1 MKKIYY
7 LFCLILIGQAAQAQ
21 DLDKEKLLD
30 LYQNQ
35 RYAEAA
41 TYLQRIYPPN
51 TNDVKALTQIA
62 YCNMMA
68 GNLPNAESNYLKIN
82 ELQPNSLPV
91 LFSLASINTKR
102 GNNFKATSYLKQLI
116 SLDSTSFNAFKRL
129 ADLTDSVENKV
140 LYLKK
145 ANQLNANDA
154 DVAYDL
160 AIQYRN
166 LKLYEP
172 AYKVLKIAI
181 AADTGNFI
189 LQQALLPIA
198 NQLKKYNEVVST
210 GLKLLANGA
219 DANVIKDVGSA
230 YYFLNDYQKCL
241 KYYKILEAMDAQN
254 EAILYFMSISYR
266 ELKNY
271 EMAATYAKK
280 TIEEGI
286 SPNVALYYSLLAGIY
301 EEKQQYTTALNAYQ
315 KGLTFS
321 NYTSIYYRMALL
333 YDLKLNR
340 TKDAIKYYNLYL
352 KNKPNT
358 KVEANQITY
367 TIDRI
372 AELTK
377 PKPKL

>member
-1 MKKIYY
+1 MKN
-7 LFCLILIGQAAQAQ
+7 LFLVLIILIGQVAKAQ
-21 DLDKEKLLD
+21 DVTLDKEKLLE

-35 RYAEAA
+35 RYADAA
-41 TYLQRIYPPN
+41 SYLQSIYPAN
-51 TNDVKALTQIA
+51 TTDVKALSQIA

-68 GNLPNAESNYLKIN
+68 GNLPSAEKNYLTIN
-82 ELQPNSLPV
+82 EVQPNTVPV
-91 LFSLASINTKR
+91 LFSLASINAKR
-102 GNNFKATSYLKQLI
+102 GNNQKAAGYLLQI
-116 SLDSTSFNAFKRL
+116 IGLDSTSFNAYKRL

-145 ANQLNANDA
+145 ANQLNATDA

-166 LKLYEP
+166 LKQYDP

-198 NQLKKYNEVVST
+198 NQLKKYNEVIT
-210 GLKLLANGA
+210 IGLKLLANGA

-230 YYFLNDYQKCL
+230 YYFLNDYKQCL

-280 TIEEGI
+280 TIDEGI

-321 NYTSIYYRMALL
+321 NYNSIYYRMALL

-352 KNKPNT
+352 KSKPNA

-367 TIDRI
+367 TKDRI
-372 AELTK
+372 VELTK
-377 PKPKL
+377 PKP

>member
-1 MKKIYY
+1 MKN
-7 LFCLILIGQAAQAQ
+7 LFLVLIILIGQVAKAQ
-21 DLDKEKLLD
+21 DVTLDKEKLLE

-35 RYAEAA
+35 RYADAA
-41 TYLQRIYPPN
+41 SYLQSIYPAN
-51 TNDVKALTQIA
+51 TTDVKALSQIA

-68 GNLPNAESNYLKIN
+68 GNLPSAEKNYLTIN
-82 ELQPNSLPV
+82 EVQPNTVPV
-91 LFSLASINTKR
+91 LFSLASINAKR
-102 GNNFKATSYLKQLI
+102 GNNQKAAGYLLQI
-116 SLDSTSFNAFKRL
+116 IGLDSTSFNAYKRL

-145 ANQLNANDA
+145 ANQLNATDA

-166 LKLYEP
+166 LKQYDP

-198 NQLKKYNEVVST
+198 NQLKKYNEVIT
-210 GLKLLANGA
+210 IGLKLLANGA

-230 YYFLNDYQKCL
+230 YYFLNDYKQCL

-280 TIEEGI
+280 TIDEGI

-301 EEKQQYTTALNAYQ
+301 EEKQHYTTALNAYQ

-321 NYTSIYYRMALL
+321 NYNSIYYRMALL

-352 KNKPNT
+352 KSKPNA

-367 TIDRI
+367 TKDRI
-372 AELTK
+372 VELTK
-377 PKPKL
+377 PKP

>member
-1 MKKIYY
+1 MKNFI
-7 LFCLILIGQAAQAQ
+7 LVCLLLASQALIAQTTN
-21 DLDKEKLLD
+21 LDKEKLLEF
-30 LYQNQ
+30 YQNQ

-41 TYLQRIYPPN
+41 AYLQSIYPSN
-51 TNDVKALTQIA
+51 TTDVKALSQIA

-68 GNLPNAESNYLKIN
+68 GNLPHAEKNYLAIN
-82 ELQPNSLPV
+82 ELQPNTLPV
-91 LFSLASINTKR
+91 LFSLATINAKR
-102 GNNFKATSYLKQLI
+102 GNNPKATTYLLQVI
-116 SLDSTSFNAFKRL
+116 GLDSTSFNAYKRL
-129 ADLTDSVENKV
+129 ANLTDSVESKV
-140 LYLKK
+140 LYLQK

-166 LKLYEP
+166 LKQYEP

-198 NQLKKYNEVVST
+198 NQLKKYNEVITV
-210 GLKLLANGA
+210 GLKLLANGT

-230 YYFLNDYQKCL
+230 YYYLNEYQKCL

-280 TIEEGI
+280 TIAEGI

-301 EEKQQYTTALNAYQ
+301 EEKQQYTTAINAYQ

-321 NYTSIYYRMALL
+321 NYNSIYYRMALL

-340 TKDAIKYYNLYL
+340 FKDAIKYYNLYL
-352 KNKPNT
+352 KSKPNA
-358 KVEANQITY
+358 KVEANQIAY
-367 TIDRI
+367 TKNRI

-377 PKPKL
+377 PKI